1 MSIPC
6 EWMHCII
13 TVIFLHT
20 CININF
26 YFHTGIAVIAGVL
39 LLLVT
44 VTGVVVSILVM
55 FRRKHP
61 NKQGNSYIFI
71 TRGEDTIR
79 L

>member
-1 MSIPC
+1 MSIPS

-13 TVIFLHT
+13 TVVFLHI

-26 YFHTGIAVIAGVL
+26 LYRTGIAVIAGVL

-44 VTGVVVSILVM
+44 VTGVVVLLLVM

-61 NKQGNSYIFI
+61 NKQGNSYTFI